1 MEELFILEMKKVD
14 DVDDKVMDRYDVP
27 EER

>member
-14 DVDDKVMDRYDVP
+14 DVVDKVMDRYDFP